1 MNEKII
7 AEVKNLIA
15 APSCCTEARAAA
27 ESWLASLGTENEE
40 AETEKLVAELKEDIE
55 TVDELIAFTE
65 SSKCDEIFG
74 ERAEGFRAHAKE
86 LKASG
91 ARYCDCPACAACEKI
106 LDLLCETRLPA
117 YPLITVDPFFTIWS
131 HSEKLYDDDAMI
143 WYGARKR
150 FIGTVTVDGEAFRFM
165 GKDELPAI
173 PQISRKV
180 TPYITYYSFRNGKT
194 QLDVKFYT
202 PLVLGELEHLT
213 MPCSYIDCTVKS
225 VDGGVHDVKVS
236 LSFDGEFCYNKTPQ
250 EIETAVGAFG
260 KLKFAQMGLKNQIP
274 LSKSGDNVSAEWGYF
289 YLCGNDAEIGS
300 DEMHKI
306 NASCSGKT
314 DGTLEFNFIAAYDD
328 VYSIEYMGEKLKGL
342 WTEKF
347 KSIGDAIAYCDE
359 NRKMLY
365 EKLLAQNEMILAD
378 SEKYGEAYQSV
389 LTAAARQVLAGHKL
403 VRNTRGELLYL
414 SKECYSNGCIN
425 TVDVS
430 YPALPMFLLYNP
442 ELVKAM
448 MTGIFE
454 FSRSVTWDFDFAPHD
469 IGQYPIADGQVYALK
484 KEFDEYRRKIFAE
497 KRDYFKDYEHMPVE
511 ECGNMLVMSY
521 TYYHFSGDSSQMSE
535 NYDLLEKWANYLVKK
550 GVVLDNQLCTDD
562 FAGHSEKNVNL
573 AVKAIMGIACFD
585 RISRALGKKSDYDE
599 IAKKYAAELV
609 SLCDK
614 NGYLSFSIGNDESW
628 SLKYNMAWDIVL
640 GFNLFD
646 KKLYAAESE
655 KYRMEI
661 NKYGV
666 PLDMRKDFTKTDW
679 MLWSS
684 VLDESGE
691 NTSLFS
697 KRIMNYLRDTEDRY
711 PFSDWYETKEPKEC
725 SFRHRT
731 VQGGLWMPV
740 LKDKCTK

>member
-15 APSCCTEARAAA
+15 APSCCAEARAAA
-27 ESWLASLGTENEE
+27 ESWLAALGTENEE
-40 AETEKLVAELKEDIE
+40 QQTELLVAELKEDIE

-65 SSKCDEIFG
+65 SPKCAEIFG
-74 ERAEGFRAHAKE
+74 DKAEGFRAHAKE

-131 HSEKLYDDDAMI
+131 HSEKLYDDDTMI
-143 WYGARKR
+143 WYGDRKR
-150 FIGTVTVDGEAFRFM
+150 FIGTVSVDGEKFRFM
-165 GKDELPAI
+165 GKDELPEI
-173 PQISRKV
+173 PQIARKV
-180 TPYITYYSFRNGKT
+180 TPYITYYSFKNGKI

-202 PLVLGELEHLT
+202 PLILKELEHLT
-213 MPCSYIDCTVKS
+213 LPCSYIDCTVKS
-225 VDGGVHDVKVS
+225 VDGGVHEVKVN
-236 LSFDGEFCYNKTPQ
+236 LSFDGEFCYNHTPY
-250 EIETAVGAFG
+250 EIETELGSFG
-260 KLKFAQMGLKNQIP
+260 EMKYGKMGLKEQTP
-274 LSKSGDNVSAEWGYF
+274 LSKSGDEVSAEWGYF
-289 YLCGNDAEIGS
+289 YLCGEDAEIGA
-300 DEMHKI
+300 DEMRKI

-314 DGTLEFNFIAAYDD
+314 EGELTFNFIAAYDD
-328 VYSIEYMGEKLKGL
+328 IYSIEYMGEKLKGL

-347 KSIGDAIAYCDE
+347 ESIGDAVIYCDE

-365 EKLLAQNEMILAD
+365 EKLLAQNKMILAD
-378 SEKYGEAYQSV
+378 AAKYGEDYQNI

-403 VRNTRGELLYL
+403 VRNTKGELLYL

-521 TYYHFSGDSSQMSE
+521 TYYRFSGDSSQMSE
-535 NYDLLEKWANYLVKK
+535 NYDLLEKWANYLVNQ

-585 RISRALGKKSDYDE
+585 KISKALGKECELMSV
-599 IAKKYAAELV
+599 AKKYADELV
-609 SLCDK
+609 SLSDK

-640 GFNLFD
+640 GFGFFD
-646 KKLYAAESE
+646 KKIYAAESQ
-655 KYRMEI
+655 KYREET

-679 MLWSS
+679 MLWAS

-691 NTSLFS
+691 NTKLFS

-711 PFSDWYETKEPKEC
+711 PFTDWCETKEPKER

-731 VQGGLWMPV
+731 VQAGLWMPV
-740 LKDKCTK
+740 LKDKCVK